1 MSSVIILAERTDL
14 TVKRSREVDSR
25 VPDTFTPRGGSF
37 ARGKI
42 LSSIDLWGYVP
53 LQRGDTG
60 AFLVP
65 YSIMLV
71 VGGIPLF
78 YMELALGQFNR
89 KGAITCW
96 GRLVPL
102 FKGIGYAVALIAFY
116 VDFYYNVIIAWAL
129 RYFFASFTNH
139 LPWTTCDNSWNT
151 PHCKEVGVHQPPA
164 TTLGTP
170 STVTRCSSTN
180 CNHSQNTQHCN
191 EVGDHQPPATTLG
204 TPSTV
209 TRCSPTTCDNSW
221 NTLHCKEVG
230 VPPTTCDNSRNTPH
244 CNEVGVHQPPATTLG
259 TRHTVKRC
267 SPTTC
272 DNSWNTL
279 HCKEV
284 GVPPTTC
291 DNSRN
296 TQHCNKLRIIAWDT
310 EDAERDNSSVIIEPY
325 TMDATA
331 TATSYHHDAA
341 NLSDTPFNSSKY
353 TSAASEYFNRA
364 ILELNQ
370 SSGLHDLGAVKW
382 DIALCLLAVY
392 IICYFSLW
400 KGISTSGKVVWFTAL
415 FPYAVL
421 LILLVRGVTLPGSA
435 EGIRYY
441 LSPNFDAITKA
452 EHHAASRYV
461 NAETRTGNTEFPFL
475 VNKFRWDALVT
486 SVINSCTSF
495 IAGFVIFSVLGY
507 MAHASGRHI
516 KDVATEG
523 PGLVFI
529 VYPAAIA
536 TMPGSI
542 FWALI
547 FFMMLLT
554 LGLDSSF
561 GGSEAIITALSDEFP
576 IIGHNR
582 EIFVACLFT
591 LYFLVGLAS
600 CSQGGFYFFHLLD
613 RYAAGYSMLF
623 AVLFET
629 IAVSW
634 IYGTQRFCDDIHDMI
649 GFSPGIYWRVC
660 WKFLAPAFLM
670 FIIVYGLVGY
680 EPLTYDEYVYPLWAN
695 LLGWFIAGSSVA
707 MIPGMAIFKMATT
720 PGTFMQRLKFLT
732 TPWRDQQ
739 MAAMNGVQTDSTQVK
754 LTSSPVAESV

>member
-1 MSSVIILAERTDL
+1 MAPDAAKTRT
-14 TVKRSREVDSR
+14 
-25 VPDTFTPRGGSF
+25 PTPRGMADGEERETWGKKVDFLLSVIGF
-37 ARGKI
+37 AV
-42 LSSIDLWGYVP
+42 DLANVWRFPYLCYKNG
-53 LQRGDTG
+53 GG

-65 YSIMLV
+65 YCIMLF

-78 YMELALGQFNR
+78 YMELALGQFHR

-96 GRLVPL
+96 GRIVPL

-129 RYFFASFTNH
+129 RYFFASFTSL

-151 PHCKEVGVHQPPA
+151 PLCRPITALLNNQ
-164 TTLGTP
+164 
-170 STVTRCSSTN
+170 TR
-180 CNHSQNTQHCN
+180 
-191 EVGDHQPPATTLG
+191 
-204 TPSTV
+204 
-209 TRCSPTTCDNSW
+209 
-221 NTLHCKEVG
+221 
-230 VPPTTCDNSRNTPH
+230 
-244 CNEVGVHQPPATTLG
+244 
-259 TRHTVKRC
+259 
-267 SPTTC
+267 
-272 DNSWNTL
+272 
-279 HCKEV
+279 
-284 GVPPTTC
+284 
-291 DNSRN
+291 
-296 TQHCNKLRIIAWDT
+296 
-310 EDAERDNSSVIIEPY
+310 
-325 TMDATA
+325 
-331 TATSYHHDAA
+331 
-341 NLSDTPFNSSKY
+341 Y

-364 ILELNQ
+364 ILELHQ
-370 SSGLHDLGAVKW
+370 SGGLHDLGAIKW
-382 DIALCLLAVY
+382 DMALCLLAVY

-441 LSPNFDAITKA
+441 LSPNFSAITKA
-452 EHHAASRYV
+452 EVWVDAATQVFFSLGPGFGVLLAY
-461 NAETRTGNTEFPFL
+461 ASY
-475 VNKFRWDALVT
+475 NKYHNNVYKDALLT
-486 SVINSCTSF
+486 SLINSCTSF

-561 GGSEAIITALSDEFP
+561 GGSEAIITALSDEYP
-576 IIGHNR
+576 IIGRNR
-582 EIFVACLFT
+582 EIFVACLFS
-591 LYFLVGLAS
+591 LYFVVGLAS

-623 AVLFET
+623 AVLFES
-629 IAVSW
+629 IAISW
-634 IYGTQRFCDDIHDMI
+634 IYGTQRFCDDIKDMI
-649 GFSPGIYWRVC
+649 GFSPGLYWRVC
-660 WKFLAPAFLM
+660 WRFLAPAFLM
-670 FIIVYGLVGY
+670 LIIVYGLIGY
-680 EPLTYDEYVYPLWAN
+680 EALTYEQYVYPVWAN
-695 LLGWFIAGSSVA
+695 VLGWFIAGSSIA
-707 MIPGMAIFKMATT
+707 MIPGVAIFKLLTT
-720 PGTFMQRLKFLT
+720 PGTFVQRMKFLT

-739 MAAMNGVQTDSTQVK
+739 MAAAMNGVQADPTQVR
-754 LTSSPVAESV
+754 LTANTEADNV

>member
-1 MSSVIILAERTDL
+1 MTGPERGGAGEGALSDVDICSCVTGGASGRRKEMAPDAVKTRTPAPSRGGDDGEERETWGKKVDFLLSVIGFAVDLANVWRFPYL
-14 TVKRSREVDSR
+14 CYKN
-25 VPDTFTPRGGSF
+25 GG
-37 ARGKI
+37 
-42 LSSIDLWGYVP
+42 
-53 LQRGDTG
+53 G

-164 TTLGTP
+164 TTLRTP
-170 STVTRCSSTN
+170 STVTS
-180 CNHSQNTQHCN
+180 
-191 EVGDHQPPATTLG
+191 
-204 TPSTV
+204 
-209 TRCSPTTCDNSW
+209 
-221 NTLHCKEVG
+221 
-230 VPPTTCDNSRNTPH
+230 
-244 CNEVGVHQPPATTLG
+244 
-259 TRHTVKRC
+259 
-267 SPTTC
+267 
-272 DNSWNTL
+272 
-279 HCKEV
+279 
-284 GVPPTTC
+284 
-291 DNSRN
+291 
-296 TQHCNKLRIIAWDT
+296 
-310 EDAERDNSSVIIEPY
+310 
-325 TMDATA
+325 
-331 TATSYHHDAA
+331 
-341 NLSDTPFNSSKY
+341 
-353 TSAASEYFNRA
+353 RA

-452 EHHAASRYV
+452 EVWVDAATQVFFS
-461 NAETRTGNTEFPFL
+461 
-475 VNKFRWDALVT
+475 DALVT

-720 PGTFMQRLKFLT
+720 PGTFMQPK
-732 TPWRDQQ
+732 
-739 MAAMNGVQTDSTQVK
+739 
-754 LTSSPVAESV
+754 